1 MTHRNH
7 QRRTQRRAF
16 TLLEV
21 LIVVAIIVVLAG
33 LGTYFLLPQL
43 DQAKADLAKPGIE
56 TLSKAAQT
64 YKIRNGD
71 FPASLA
77 QLAQYQPDGSPPIV
91 EEKALVDPW
100 GQAYQYDPSGA
111 HHDGLKP
118 DIWTTN
124 PTNGVVI
131 ANWVGN

>member
-1 MTHRNH
+1 MTHRYH

-33 LGTYFLLPQL
+33 LGTYFLLPRL
-43 DQAKADLAKPGIE
+43 DEAKADLARAGIE
-56 TLSKAAQT
+56 TLSKAAQQ

-71 FPASLA
+71 FPANLQLLA
-77 QLAQYQPDGSPPIV
+77 DYQPNGDAPIV
-91 EEKALVDPW
+91 EVKALQDPW

-111 HHDGLKP
+111 RHNGLKP

-124 PTNGVVI
+124 PTNGATI
-131 ANWVGN
+131 ANWVTN